1 MNFFPDGN
9 NMMLPPNNMGVDNYF
24 NSNIINKLNEFD
36 NRLKKL
42 EQRIMKLEQ
51 VSNNVNYSEPNNSLY
66 MI

>member
-9 NMMLPPNNMGVDNYF
+9 NMMYPFNNMGINNNF
-24 NSNIINKLNEFD
+24 NNNIFNKLNDLD

-42 EQRIMKLEQ
+42 EQRIAKLE
-51 VSNNVNYSEPNNSLY
+51 NNTPGINYSEPNNSLY